1 MAGLQVW
8 RISRLC
14 REFAEFLFGDLLK
27 LTVSFGAVADADGVL
42 PVKSVELVSLATG
55 PMSCFDDLLLKLQP
69 SLCSRYKSSKEVKDV
84 CFQVF
89 KCWKL
94 LMPALAFAGDCLSVQ
109 PATVGCPRGEAGVGD
124 RDSDVVL

>member
-84 CFQVF
+84 CFQVLF
-89 KCWKL
+89 FIQVLQVIDACFSFCGRL
-94 LMPALAFAGDCLSVQ
+94 PFCSTGDSWL
-109 PATVGCPRGEAGVGD
+109 PER
-124 RDSDVVL
+124 